1 MQQGQTMAQN
11 ASAFRQGPV
20 TFYFQSQRAG
30 IDGKAASHLVDFI
43 KSARRSLDV
52 AIYDLKEK
60 SVLDAFAQV
69 ADAGKIEL
77 RIRYD
82 ATTGSKISGAS
93 RTVDPKPPTAAH
105 VNEAGLSSVAEP
117 ISDRSGHLMHDKFI
131 IRDGTAV
138 WTGSGNFTN
147 GGLHLQDNN
156 YLTIEDQKA
165 AAAYQKIFN
174 GLATIGHGPAIPPVT
189 LTLGALKLS
198 IFSSTQARETEGI
211 ETTVAK
217 LLSGAKTVRMIA
229 MLVSDPG
236 ILQALFA
243 LKNIDIKGVLDPH
256 EMKQVMH
263 PSHGTSHT
271 NPQLFWF
278 AQGDPRFVAAPSH
291 AFSQNDQNDFMHN
304 KVLIID
310 NKKVVTG
317 SYNFSENAET
327 NDENMLVIESPQV
340 ATAYTSYFDAL
351 FRQYQQHGA
360 PLPPH

>member
-1 MQQGQTMAQN
+1 MAQDV
-11 ASAFRQGPV
+11 STFKQGPV

-43 KSARRSLDV
+43 KGAKQSLDV

-60 SVLDAFAQV
+60 SVLDAFAHV
-69 ADAGKIEL
+69 KDAGKVKL

-105 VNEAGLSSVAEP
+105 VNDAGLGSVAEP
-117 ISDRSGHLMHDKFI
+117 ISDRRGHLMHDKFI
-131 IRDGTAV
+131 IRDGTTV

-165 AAAYQKIFN
+165 AAAYQNIFD
-174 GLATIGHGPAIPPVT
+174 GLTTIGHGPAISPVA
-189 LTLGALKLS
+189 LTFGTIKLS

-217 LLSGAKTVRMIA
+217 LLNGAKTVRVIA

-243 LKNIDIKGVLDPH
+243 LKDIDIKGVLDPH

-263 PSHGTSHT
+263 PSHGTSHSD
-271 NPQLFWF
+271 PQLFWF
-278 AQGDPRFVAAPSH
+278 AQGDPRFVAAPSR

-310 NKKVVTG
+310 NKTIVTG
-317 SYNFSENAET
+317 SYNFSENAEA
-327 NDENMLVIESPQV
+327 NDENMLVIDSQQV
-340 ATAYTSYFDAL
+340 AAAYTNYFNAL
-351 FRQYQQHGA
+351 FRQYEHHGA
-360 PLPPH
+360 RLPPQ

>member
-1 MQQGQTMAQN
+1 MAQDV
-11 ASAFRQGPV
+11 STFKQGPV
-20 TFYFQSQRAG
+20 TVYFQSQRAG

-43 KSARRSLDV
+43 KGARRSLDV

-60 SVLDAFAQV
+60 SVLDAFARV
-69 ADAGKIEL
+69 KDVGKVKL

-105 VNEAGLSSVAEP
+105 VKEAGLGSVAEP
-117 ISDRSGHLMHDKFI
+117 ITDRGGHLMHDKFI
-131 IRDGTAV
+131 IRDGTTV

-156 YLTIEDQKA
+156 YLIIEDQKA
-165 AAAYQKIFN
+165 AAAYQRIFD
-174 GLATIGHGPAIPPVT
+174 GLMTNGHGSAVGPVA
-189 LTLGALKLS
+189 LTFGTIKLS

-217 LLSGAKTVRMIA
+217 LLNGANKVRVIS
-229 MLVSDPG
+229 MLVGDPG

-243 LKNIDIKGVLDPH
+243 LKNVDIKGVLDPH
-256 EMKQVMH
+256 EMKQLMH

-271 NPQLFWF
+271 DPQLFWF

-291 AFSQNDQNDFMHN
+291 AFSQNDHNDFMHN

-310 NKKVVTG
+310 NKTVVAG
-317 SYNFSENAET
+317 SYNFSENAEA

-340 ATAYTSYFDAL
+340 ATAYTNYFDAL
-351 FRQYQQHGA
+351 FRQYEQHGA
-360 PLPPH
+360 PLPP